1 MKLKF
6 NEFEID
12 ILPFVQLCGMNCKKK
27 EFIINSIEKHF
38 SSVKYK
44 DYEKEYQE
52 CFLVD
57 GQILGRNYFK
67 TYSIQNRE
75 DIIRYIQ
82 ISKSSMMMQYFSNCL
97 TEYNCTQDM
106 SVIVERL
113 ENIFQ
118 NINETFLENGSKV
131 KLSFEENNIFNLIQN
146 AKVESYD
153 GQDIHMLN
161 NLELLTEFLQLIEK
175 NLLYQP
181 GKILLIFKNID
192 HLLERQEYQLFVDKV
207 EKISNGFDISII
219 CTLSIEGYVD
229 IRKQFFEGIHII
241 NDVVYQMP
249 ELERVKE
256 FVQDHYPSGR
266 IVSEKDVQ
274 NFCKEIMHK
283 IGCDRYKL
291 ITRENVYLKLLNDSL
306 VLRQKESENL
316 DKMELDFIM
325 D

>member
-38 SSVKYK
+38 SSGKYK

-82 ISKSSMMMQYFSNCL
+82 ISKSSIMMQYFSNCL
-97 TEYNCTQDM
+97 TEYNCAQDM
-106 SVIVERL
+106 SVIGEHL

-118 NINETFLENGSKV
+118 NINESFLENGSKV

-153 GQDIHMLN
+153 GQDIHLLN

-229 IRKQFFEGIHII
+229 IRKQFFEEIHII

-266 IVSEKDVQ
+266 KVSEKDVQ

-283 IGCDRYKL
+283 IGCDQYKL

-306 VLRQKESENL
+306 VLRQKESEKL

>member
-316 DKMELDFIM
+316 DIGF
-325 D
+325 

>member
-27 EFIINSIEKHF
+27 EFIINSIEKYF
-38 SSVKYK
+38 SSGKYK

-82 ISKSSMMMQYFSNCL
+82 ISKSSIMMQYFSNCL
-97 TEYNCTQDM
+97 MEYNCAQDM
-106 SVIVERL
+106 SVIVEHL

-131 KLSFEENNIFNLIQN
+131 KLSFEENNIFNLVQN

-153 GQDIHMLN
+153 GQDIHLLN

-207 EKISNGFDISII
+207 EKISNSFDISII
-219 CTLSIEGYVD
+219 CTLSMEGYVD

-241 NDVVYQMP
+241 NDVVYQMS

-266 IVSEKDVQ
+266 KVSEKDVQ

-283 IGCDRYKL
+283 IGCDQYKL

-306 VLRQKESENL
+306 VLRQKESEKL

>member
-1 MKLKF
+1 M
-6 NEFEID
+6 
-12 ILPFVQLCGMNCKKK
+12 V
-27 EFIINSIEKHF
+27 
-38 SSVKYK
+38 
-44 DYEKEYQE
+44 
-52 CFLVD
+52 
-57 GQILGRNYFK
+57 
-67 TYSIQNRE
+67 
-75 DIIRYIQ
+75 
-82 ISKSSMMMQYFSNCL
+82 
-97 TEYNCTQDM
+97 
-106 SVIVERL
+106 

-118 NINETFLENGSKV
+118 NINESFLENGSKV

-153 GQDIHMLN
+153 GQDIHLLN

-192 HLLERQEYQLFVDKV
+192 HLLEWQEYQLFVDKV

-274 NFCKEIMHK
+274 NFCKKIMHK

>member
-229 IRKQFFEGIHII
+229 IRKQFFEEIHII

>member
-161 NLELLTEFLQLIEK
+161 NLELLTEFLKLIEK

>member
-1 MKLKF
+1 VKLKF

>member
-38 SSVKYK
+38 SSAKYK

-82 ISKSSMMMQYFSNCL
+82 ISKSSIMMQYFSNCL
-97 TEYNCTQDM
+97 MEYNCTQDM
-106 SVIVERL
+106 SVIVEHL

-153 GQDIHMLN
+153 GQDIHLLN

-181 GKILLIFKNID
+181 GKILMIFKNID

-249 ELERVKE
+249 ELERVKK

-266 IVSEKDVQ
+266 KVSEKDVQ
-274 NFCKEIMHK
+274 NFCKKIIHK

>member
-38 SSVKYK
+38 SSGKYK

-82 ISKSSMMMQYFSNCL
+82 ISKSSIMMQYFSNCL

-207 EKISNGFDISII
+207 EKISNGFDVSII

>member
-283 IGCDRYKL
+283 IG
-291 ITRENVYLKLLNDSL
+291 
-306 VLRQKESENL
+306 
-316 DKMELDFIM
+316 
-325 D
+325 

>member
-283 IGCDRYKL
+283 IGCDQYKL